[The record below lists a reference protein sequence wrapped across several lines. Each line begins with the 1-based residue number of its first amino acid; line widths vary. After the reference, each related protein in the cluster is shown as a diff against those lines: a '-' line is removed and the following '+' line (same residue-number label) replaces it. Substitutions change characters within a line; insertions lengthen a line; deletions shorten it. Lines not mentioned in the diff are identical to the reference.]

1 MVKTRAEQ
9 ILEHR
14 ESLPPQASPLMA
26 KSVSH
31 VRRQSLEDELEQGLY
46 RESGNYTPQ
55 IQAGAPRSK
64 RSSAIGNELT
74 SSGVVRGSGDGIFR
88 AAQATPTSPV
98 SGAGGAGGSGGNG
111 FRGSGSTAR
120 QVPEVYSPLWL
131 NSNLNLPRDRAT
143 INAWSRSFFALNP
156 IVHNAITLHSTYP
169 IAKLNIK
176 CKNQKIEKFFAEMV
190 EELDLMTLCC
200 QIAQE
205 YWVLGEA
212 FIYAELD
219 ERTAKWSRL
228 LIQNPD
234 YITVKRSVIAGEPI
248 ISMRP
253 DENLRR
259 MIFSQKPSDV
269 QQRQQL
275 DPAIVEHVKRGES
288 IPLNNFYVSHLARK
302 ISPYEVR
309 GTGVIVSNFRNLML
323 LDKFKECHDE
333 ETEVLTDQGFKKYQ
347 DVIEYSEVMDGT
359 YNQPYVVGAVAKPGI
374 KIACFNPTTQ
384 QIEYHAPLDAIV
396 KNYSGEMYRLKSKS
410 IDIMVTPGHELYVQK
425 NVQKN
430 KIECKT
436 EWLKIKAEK
445 LANQSPYQ
453 YHIRSVAEWTGNKV
467 STFDVLDKKIPAELY
482 LKFLGYLISEGCI
495 TRADDPTHLNTGYIG
510 FTQSLNS
517 DCFKDLTQTVRDFFA
532 IFNKKVCEI
541 IRQPDG
547 AIYKKKPS
555 KAWQGTVG
563 NGQLYKFFKD
573 KVGTNGKC
581 VAQFKRIPKE
591 ILNLSPDL
599 LKIFLNALV
608 AGDGSE
614 RQRKNCTTFKYF
626 TSSKQLADD
635 VQEVVFKCGFYSS
648 SREYVQNGSTYYEV
662 GWSTSKFGRFPSLS
676 TTINGK
682 AKQQSCITKENY
694 TGKVWCFTVPTG
706 IMITRRN
713 GKMAVQAQCKFAQAD
728 NMVNPMTLIKIGS
741 DEFRPT
747 PTDLEAWRNV
757 FTEAQYDKD
766 FKIFTHNAVTVERV
780 GYGQGIYDTSGDVT
794 QLTKELFI
802 GLMVPSV
809 IMDGSDT
816 TYATGSVALDVLR
829 QRYMQFRNM
838 LGAWLKRKIFAPISK
853 LNDFYEYIDGEKKL
867 IVPEIDWNHMSLFDM
882 SDYIQNLSTLAT
894 GEGAAKKISLQTLY
908 RSLGVDYEDEQRKI
922 RYEDIQDAIRT
933 REIQSLA
940 NYPLNQLRALTPRD
954 EIDEFTEEPL
964 PGEVNTKPEAGEA
977 SGGGGDG
984 GGGGGGAPMELGG
997 LDLPGAPAG
1006 PPSGT
1011 PPPAP
1016 VGRPK
1021 GPQPAAPG
1029 GGTGIG
1035 AGGIPKPV

>member
-1 MVKTRAEQ
+1 
-9 ILEHR
+9 
-14 ESLPPQASPLMA
+14 
-26 KSVSH
+26 
-31 VRRQSLEDELEQGLY
+31 
-46 RESGNYTPQ
+46 
-55 IQAGAPRSK
+55 
-64 RSSAIGNELT
+64 
-74 SSGVVRGSGDGIFR
+74 
-88 AAQATPTSPV
+88 
-98 SGAGGAGGSGGNG
+98 
-111 FRGSGSTAR
+111 
-120 QVPEVYSPLWL
+120 
-131 NSNLNLPRDRAT
+131 
-143 INAWSRSFFALNP
+143 
-156 IVHNAITLHSTYP
+156 
-169 IAKLNIK
+169 
-176 CKNQKIEKFFAEMV
+176 
-190 EELDLMTLCC
+190 
-200 QIAQE
+200 
-205 YWVLGEA
+205 
-212 FIYAELD
+212 
-219 ERTAKWSRL
+219 
-228 LIQNPD
+228 
-234 YITVKRSVIAGEPI
+234 
-248 ISMRP
+248 
-253 DENLRR
+253 
-259 MIFSQKPSDV
+259 
-269 QQRQQL
+269 
-275 DPAIVEHVKRGES
+275 
-288 IPLNNFYVSHLARK
+288 
-302 ISPYEVR
+302 
-309 GTGVIVSNFRNLML
+309 ML

-347 DVIEYSEVMDGT
+347 DVIDYEMVMDGT
-359 YNQPYVVGAVAKPGI
+359 YSQPYVSYSRPKAGI
-374 KIACFNPTTQ
+374 KIACFNPENEEL
-384 QIEYHAPLDAIV
+384 EYHEPTNAYVSHHAGDMYHFSNEKIDLKV
-396 KNYSGEMYRLKSKS
+396 TGEHDLWVS
-410 IDIMVTPGHELYVQK
+410 
-425 NVQKN
+425 
-430 KIECKT
+430 
-436 EWLKIKAEK
+436 EK
-445 LANQSPYQ
+445 KYQ
-453 YHIRSVAEWTGNKV
+453 YNGHRSLRKMYWDEYKKVKAQDLDLNDVKKFRSQVKWTGND
-467 STFDVLDKKIPAELY
+467 DVKTVDVCGKDVPVELY
-482 LKFLGYLISEGCI
+482 LEFLGYLISEG
-495 TRADDPTHLNTGYIG
+495 HLHTSGKSRHIVG
-510 FTQSLNS
+510 FCQAKPDHMQLFQDCALNFS
-517 DCFKDLTQTVRDFFA
+517 KAIDKSYAEGWNKRLNPKHLDWWNAVFCGKDLYNHFKEA
-532 IFNKKVCEI
+532 I
-541 IRQPDG
+541 QDADG
-547 AIYKKKPS
+547 NTHSQHKQVPRWIM
-555 KAWQGTVG
+555 
-563 NGQLYKFFKD
+563 D
-573 KVGTNGKC
+573 
-581 VAQFKRIPKE
+581 
-591 ILNLSPDL
+591 LSPRL
-599 LKIFLNALV
+599 LKVFLDALV
-608 AGDGSE
+608 RGDGSTHK
-614 RQRKNCTTFKYF
+614 RKHNKTSYHYYTT
-626 TSSKQLADD
+626 SKQLSDD
-635 VQEVVFKCGFYSS
+635 VYEIAYKCG
-648 SREYVQNGSTYYEV
+648 YVPTVFVRDDEKYLTRNKGGSLPLYTL
-662 GWSTSKFGRFPSLS
+662 GWSDCGPGNFPMVY
-676 TTINGK
+676 
-682 AKQQSCITKENY
+682 KESRNSQTREKHDTFQIEKY
-694 TGKVWCFTVPTG
+694 DGMVWCFEVPTG
-706 IMITRRN
+706 LFITRRN
-713 GKMAVQAQCKFAQAD
+713 GKITVQGNCKFAQAD

-984 GGGGGGAPMELGG
+984 GAPMELGG